1 MRMDTPVANGDPTLA
16 GLLPEGVTLAHI
28 IALFQTAYHVN
39 GEQLL
44 RARLSALG
52 ATHPANLAPPELAKF
67 IKDLLAALK
76 SAGIRDPAV
85 LLADRVRREAE
96 AAAAKLGSSA
106 AIGDP
111 AAQRKS
117 AEREPVALKS
127 NSSKP
132 YDSSPPRP
140 VDLTMTT
147 ENPFDGREHDGRVF
161 RDRHERNLFIGRL
174 SPRQKEEWLRDH
186 PDRWQ
191 TREEFLRDLQARA
204 RTDVA
209 AEPTE
214 PPSTPSASEVPIGG
228 ESNGLLL
235 VPVEDKP
242 QPHKSATNTA
252 PPTIANPEATA
263 PATAAAGDEINIDG
277 RRFLGE
283 RRVAEMLGCSPRTL
297 QRWRMEGKGPPST
310 KIGRKTFYGL
320 NELQKWMDR
329 EKSR

>member
-1 MRMDTPVANGDPTLA
+1 
-16 GLLPEGVTLAHI
+16 
-28 IALFQTAYHVN
+28 
-39 GEQLL
+39 
-44 RARLSALG
+44 
-52 ATHPANLAPPELAKF
+52 
-67 IKDLLAALK
+67 
-76 SAGIRDPAV
+76 
-85 LLADRVRREAE
+85 LLADTARREAE

-106 AIGDP
+106 AIGDL
-111 AAQRKS
+111 AAERKS
-117 AEREPVALKS
+117 DGLAPVTIET
-127 NSSKP
+127 NSSTIS
-132 YDSSPPRP
+132 DASTPRA

-161 RDRHERNLFIGRL
+161 RDRHERNFFIGRL

-214 PPSTPSASEVPIGG
+214 PRSTPSATDVPTGD

-235 VPVEDKP
+235 VPGEDKP

-263 PATAAAGDEINIDG
+263 PATAAAGDEIISG
-277 RRFLGE
+277 ERRYISE
-283 RRVAEMLGCSPRTL
+283 RRVAAMLGCAPRTL
-297 QRWRMEGKGPPST
+297 QRWRTEGKGPPST
-310 KIGRKTFYGL
+310 KIGRKVYYEL
-320 NELQKWMDR
+320 NELHKWMDR